1 MDVYAA
7 LAQAKTGEK
16 VTRVEFYDVEFSIT
30 KKRLFFDNGVPVTLS
45 MKENDWVIVRE
56 PTHTTVTTESGR
68 KVELTIED
76 AEKLNL
82 L

>member
-30 KKRLFFDNGVPVTLS
+30 KKRLFF
-45 MKENDWVIVRE
+45 
-56 PTHTTVTTESGR
+56 
-68 KVELTIED
+68 
-76 AEKLNL
+76 
-82 L
+82 